1 MNDVIDYYQHKEDST
16 DYAVT
21 SDSKNSST
29 DTRASN
35 FDSNSNSCYL

>member
-21 SDSKNSST
+21 SDSKKYQLKQLLFIVSQ
-29 DTRASN
+29 
-35 FDSNSNSCYL
+35 